1 VSACCRALEVG
12 SIYQRVSGPKIGPGV
27 GLGCGLLVATGAV
40 ALAGAVG
47 LGCAA
52 TLVVA
57 LGLLA
62 GAPLVH
68 EDRMRAPV
76 SATMLPIRHLFLVSR
91 RLLGINLIPPLLA
104 STR

>member
-1 VSACCRALEVG
+1 
-12 SIYQRVSGPKIGPGV
+12 
-27 GLGCGLLVATGAV
+27 VATGAV

-47 LGCAA
+47 FGCAT

-68 EDRMRAPV
+68 EDRMRALV
-76 SATMLPIRHLFLVSR
+76 SAAIPPIRHLFLAPR
-91 RLLGINLIPPLLA
+91 RLLGINLVPPLFA
-104 STR
+104 SNRSYPRSRFSLRQSGSYYLFVASFSPYGRKRGNN